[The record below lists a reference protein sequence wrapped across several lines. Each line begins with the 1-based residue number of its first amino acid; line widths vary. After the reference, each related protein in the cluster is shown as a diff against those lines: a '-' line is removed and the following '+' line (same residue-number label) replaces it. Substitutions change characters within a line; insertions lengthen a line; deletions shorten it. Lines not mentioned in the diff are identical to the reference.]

1 MLVSAKHQHA
11 LFIPWHVL
19 SSWGVSTYRLVSFW
33 QSSFPTVLV
42 SYFYYN
48 KSPQTYQFK
57 TTRIYYIIIL
67 GVRSPDWVS
76 MGYIGRIVLL
86 PGNSRRKSICL
97 PSPAFEAGILARGP
111 CLHLHSQQPHQP
123 SLCIHHHLSSASDPP
138 ASLSQGLLWLHQALR
153 IISDLKS
160 LNLIT
165 SSNSLFPNEITFI
178 DSRDLMKVSFGN
190 SFFTLPHHS
199 FDIFLLFWRWAFKQF
214 HTSVIWS

>member
-11 LFIPWHVL
+11 LFIPRHVL
-19 SSWGVSTYRLVSFW
+19 SSWGVSTYRLISFW

-76 MGYIGRIVLL
+76 MGYIGRIVIL

-138 ASLSQGLLWLHQALR
+138 ASLSQGHLWLHQALR

-165 SSNSLFPNEITFI
+165 SCAKSLLQGEATYSQIPGIRMWTFGRGSSTLRTPPTRGLNEATRNSLEE
-178 DSRDLMKVSFGN
+178 
-190 SFFTLPHHS
+190 
-199 FDIFLLFWRWAFKQF
+199 Q
-214 HTSVIWS
+214 